1 MVLQVNDVSSSA
13 LFFAALMTE
22 LAVITSVDVGQKQVK
37 PTESCSGQMTRNC
50 QKSSKIG

>member
-1 MVLQVNDVSSSA
+1 MVLPVDAVSLSA
-13 LFFAALMTE
+13 RFFDCLMTE